1 MRDSEIVEAF
11 SRSERAWDSMAD
23 LSGADARRDG
33 AQGGLVDLGDRDGF
47 AGLRLVANVL
57 VTAATLRARISQAQD
72 LHLAALL
79 GSVADDEA
87 AVNVGLDVIPVV
99 LGAAGSAGPVILVR
113 GFAVGE
119 DENGTNIFGVA
130 FLVFLQELREVR
142 CGTVDRGPLRGGGQL
157 TGERRHV

>member
-1 MRDSEIVEAF
+1 MHV
-11 SRSERAWDSMAD
+11 
-23 LSGADARRDG
+23 ADADPRRD
-33 AQGGLVDLGDRDGF
+33 ALEGGLIDTRDGDGGT
-47 AGLRLVANVL
+47 GLGLVMNVF
-57 VTAATLRARISQAQD
+57 VVATLSPGVAEADR
-72 LHLAALL
+72 LHFAALL

-87 AVNVGLDVIPVV
+87 AVDVGLDVIPVV